1 MDETFSKL
9 TRYSCKVSSENID
22 PSDEEFSSEIKED
35 SELLASAL
43 GGWAGV
49 VDSGLPFAVF
59 TIAYLVSDR
68 NLETTLYASVGTA
81 AVLALLRLARR
92 QSLQQVFS
100 GLIGIAIAAFL
111 AKRTGNADNFF
122 LPGIITNAVY
132 ASACLISIAVH
143 KPLLGYVIEAMRGR
157 DMSWVKDP
165 DAHRLFS
172 TVTWLWALIFGVR
185 VAIMFPLFLLGQT
198 AALGT
203 LKILL
208 GYPLFALGI
217 FITFKLLAKSKKVS
231 ET

>member
-1 MDETFSKL
+1 MNNPEADSNDEQF
-9 TRYSCKVSSENID
+9 V
-22 PSDEEFSSEIKED
+22 SEIKDD

-43 GGWAGV
+43 GGWKGV
-49 VDSGLPFAVF
+49 IDSGLPFVVF
-59 TIAYLVSDR
+59 TVVYLVTDR
-68 NLETTLYASVGTA
+68 DLETTLYASVGTA
-81 AVLALLRLARR
+81 AVLALLRLVRR

-100 GLIGIAIAAFL
+100 GLIGIGIAAFL
-111 AKRTGNADNFF
+111 AQRTGNADNFF

-132 ASACLISIAVH
+132 ASVCLISIAVH
-143 KPLLGYVIEAMRGR
+143 KPLLGYVIEALRGR

-172 TVTWLWALIFGVR
+172 TITWLWALIFGVR
-185 VAIMFPLFLLGQT
+185 VAIMFPLYLLGQT

-217 FITFKLLAKSKKVS
+217 FVTFRLLAKSKKASNV
-231 ET
+231 

>member
-1 MDETFSKL
+1 VNNPEADSNDEQF
-9 TRYSCKVSSENID
+9 V
-22 PSDEEFSSEIKED
+22 SEIKDD

-43 GGWAGV
+43 GGWKGV
-49 VDSGLPFAVF
+49 IDSGLPFVVF
-59 TIAYLVSDR
+59 TVVYLVTDR
-68 NLETTLYASVGTA
+68 DLETTLYASVGTA
-81 AVLALLRLARR
+81 AVLALLRLVRR

-100 GLIGIAIAAFL
+100 GLIGIGIAAFL
-111 AKRTGNADNFF
+111 AQRTGNADNFF

-132 ASACLISIAVH
+132 ASVCLISIAVH
-143 KPLLGYVIEAMRGR
+143 KPLLGYVIEALRGR

-172 TVTWLWALIFGVR
+172 TITWLWALIFGVR
-185 VAIMFPLFLLGQT
+185 VAIMFPLYLLGQT

-217 FITFKLLAKSKKVS
+217 FVTFRLLAKSKKASNV
-231 ET
+231 

>member
-1 MDETFSKL
+1 MNNPNTDPNDEDFT
-9 TRYSCKVSSENID
+9 
-22 PSDEEFSSEIKED
+22 SEIKDD

-49 VDSGLPFAVF
+49 IDSGLPFVVF
-59 TIAYLVSDR
+59 TIAYLVTDR
-68 NLETTLYASVGTA
+68 DLETTLYASVGTA
-81 AVLALLRLARR
+81 AVLALLRLVRR

-111 AKRTGNADNFF
+111 AQRTGNADNFF
-122 LPGIITNAVY
+122 LPGIITNAAY
-132 ASACLISIAVH
+132 AGACLVSIAIH
-143 KPLLGYVIEAMRGR
+143 KPLLGYVIEALRGR

-172 TVTWLWALIFGVR
+172 TITWLWALIFGIR
-185 VAIMFPLFLLGQT
+185 VAIMFPLYLMGQT

-217 FITFKLLAKSKKVS
+217 FITFRLLARSKKTS
-231 ET
+231 ELDNV

>member
-1 MDETFSKL
+1 
-9 TRYSCKVSSENID
+9 VSNSNLEQPKDSESSNED
-22 PSDEEFSSEIKED
+22 VVSEIKDD
-35 SELLASAL
+35 SALLASAL

-49 VDSGLPFAVF
+49 IDAGLPFLVF
-59 TIAYLVSDR
+59 TIAYLVTDR
-68 NLETTLYASVGTA
+68 DLETTLYAAVGTA
-81 AVLALLRLARR
+81 AVLALLRLVRR

-100 GLIGIAIAAFL
+100 GLIGIGIAAFL
-111 AKRTGNADNFF
+111 AQRTGNADNFF

-132 ASACLISIAVH
+132 ASVCLISIAVH
-143 KPLLGYVIEAMRGR
+143 KPLMGYVIEAMRGR

-172 TVTWLWALIFGVR
+172 TITWLWALIFGVR
-185 VAIMFPLFLLGQT
+185 VAIMFPLYLLGQT

-217 FITFKLLAKSKKVS
+217 LVTFRLLAKAKKEIS
-231 ET
+231 ND